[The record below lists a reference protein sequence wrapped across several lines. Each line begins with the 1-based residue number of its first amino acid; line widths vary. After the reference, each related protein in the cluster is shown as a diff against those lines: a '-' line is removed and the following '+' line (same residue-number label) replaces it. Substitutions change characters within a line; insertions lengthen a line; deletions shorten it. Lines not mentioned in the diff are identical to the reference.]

1 MLSELARH
9 HAAGVFLS
17 ITTLDTELR
26 KVMEPR
32 TSPPAARLA
41 AIRELAAAGIPVGV
55 NVAPIIPGL
64 TDHEMP
70 AILKAAAEAGAT
82 SAGYT
87 VVRLPYAVAPLFEKW
102 LETHFPDRKEKVL
115 NRLRAMR
122 GGKLYDAQWGKRFSG
137 EGIFAEQIAQM
148 FEVARRKAGIQ
159 KRQAAN
165 FPRRHFVVQAA
176 RNFRYSPDVQTLVED
191 FLQYLRHERGQS
203 DNTAKT
209 YAALLG
215 KFTAWAA
222 KQNLTDWKSVELKHL
237 MAFLQHERAR
247 PLADEPEE
255 STKRLSGE
263 SVYLEIAALRAFY
276 KFAENEKFLPANIAE
291 NLSLPR
297 RWKRLP
303 KALSNDE
310 IAKLLAPETPE
321 TPENLCDQAILEL
334 AYASGLRLSELKNLR
349 LEQLHLDA
357 GFINVIGKGNKER
370 VVPVGKKA
378 VESLNRYIEIGR
390 PKLVTAKSPANV
402 FLTKRGTP
410 FAAVTLWLHI
420 KNRVRRAGVER
431 NITPHML
438 RHSFAT
444 HLLEHGADLRV
455 IQELLGHANIST
467 TEIYTHVT
475 GNRLREIHR
484 KFHPRA

>member
-1 MLSELARH
+1 M
-9 HAAGVFLS
+9 
-17 ITTLDTELR
+17 
-26 KVMEPR
+26 
-32 TSPPAARLA
+32 
-41 AIRELAAAGIPVGV
+41 
-55 NVAPIIPGL
+55 
-64 TDHEMP
+64 
-70 AILKAAAEAGAT
+70 
-82 SAGYT
+82 
-87 VVRLPYAVAPLFEKW
+87 
-102 LETHFPDRKEKVL
+102 
-115 NRLRAMR
+115 
-122 GGKLYDAQWGKRFSG
+122 
-137 EGIFAEQIAQM
+137 
-148 FEVARRKAGIQ
+148 
-159 KRQAAN
+159 
-165 FPRRHFVVQAA
+165 
-176 RNFRYSPDVQTLVED
+176 QTLVED

-215 KFTAWAA
+215 KFVAWAE
-222 KQNLTDWKSVELKHL
+222 KQRLADWHDVELKHL
-237 MAFLQHERAR
+237 MAFLAHERVR
-247 PLADEPEE
+247 PATVGRASSRAASIDASGNDGSRGRSPHQAPA
-255 STKRLSGE
+255 KRMSSE

-276 KFAENEKFLPANIAE
+276 KYAENEKILPVNVAE

-310 IAKLLAPETPE
+310 ILKLLKPEEPATPE
-321 TPENLCDQAILEL
+321 SLCDQAVLEL

-370 VVPVGKKA
+370 VVPVGKTA
-378 VESLNRYIEIGR
+378 VAALNRFIEAGR
-390 PKLVTAKSPANV
+390 QKLVTPKSPANV
-402 FLTKRGTP
+402 FLTQRGTP
-410 FAAVTLWLHI
+410 FAAVTLWLRI
-420 KNRVRRAGVER
+420 KNRVRRAGIER

-455 IQELLGHANIST
+455 IQELLGHANIGT
-467 TEIYTHVT
+467 TEIYTHVA